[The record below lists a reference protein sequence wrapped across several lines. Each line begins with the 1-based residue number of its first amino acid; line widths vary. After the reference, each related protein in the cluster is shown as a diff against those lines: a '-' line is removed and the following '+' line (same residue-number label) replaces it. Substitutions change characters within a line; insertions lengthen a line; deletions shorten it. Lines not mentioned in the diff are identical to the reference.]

1 MHKGKSLSTFHEIIH
16 PIIVL
21 HYNAFMLTN
30 VTRTVNSQLIP
41 CPTLLLK
48 MYVISCIISNWDSR
62 TSSGSLLQLCKV
74 LSVSVHLLRRI
85 LSLQDLGQTDG
96 RSYSYIPPT
105 YFKR

>member
-41 CPTLLLK
+41 RPTLLLK
-48 MYVISCIISNWDSR
+48 M
-62 TSSGSLLQLCKV
+62 
-74 LSVSVHLLRRI
+74 
-85 LSLQDLGQTDG
+85 LSLVLFRTGIHAHPQVVYCNCAKFYQ
-96 RSYSYIPPT
+96 YQFIC
-105 YFKR
+105 